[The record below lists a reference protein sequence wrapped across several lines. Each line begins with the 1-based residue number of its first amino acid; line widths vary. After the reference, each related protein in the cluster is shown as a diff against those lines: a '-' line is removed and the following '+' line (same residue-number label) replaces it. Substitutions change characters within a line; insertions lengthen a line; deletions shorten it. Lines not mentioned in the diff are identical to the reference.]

1 MNGVSTQMDCDLLR
15 NISVELSEEISS
27 VLGEQGILHVFI
39 EKVAGLHSQWL
50 GYGPLALCE
59 LLLNQR

>member
-1 MNGVSTQMDCDLLR
+1 MDCDLLR
-15 NISVELSEEISS
+15 NISVELSEEINS

-39 EKVAGLHSQWL
+39 EKVAGLHSQLL

-59 LLLNQR
+59 LLLNQS